1 MHTRATQM
9 TSSVYI
15 QSKSKVSPMG
25 MVLTVENSEDFVM
38 KLKEILGSPL
48 TSNPLSEEEETD
60 DDEQAT

>member
-1 MHTRATQM
+1 
-9 TSSVYI
+9 
-15 QSKSKVSPMG
+15 MG